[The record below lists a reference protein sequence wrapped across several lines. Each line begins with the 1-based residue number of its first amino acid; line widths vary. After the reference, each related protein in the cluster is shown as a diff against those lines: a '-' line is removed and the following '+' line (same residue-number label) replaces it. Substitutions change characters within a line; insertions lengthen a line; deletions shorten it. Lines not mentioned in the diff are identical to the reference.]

1 MQNKNTNLMR
11 NLDSEL
17 IMKLQQSQVTAFD
30 ALYWK
35 YHEPVYRNI
44 LKFTK
49 DPVVAEDI
57 LQEVFT
63 RLWEKRLAIN
73 SDQSVAGWLFV
84 VSFNLSVNHTR
95 KRLREQTAHKK
106 LFAVAPENELLPVG
120 LQLYEEQYRLM
131 KQAIDQLSP
140 QKRKIV
146 TLCKLEGKT
155 YEEAAGELNISRN
168 TVKEHL
174 SAAMVNLNEYV
185 RKNATQA
192 SIVLMTA
199 WLCG

>member
-1 MQNKNTNLMR
+1 ML

-17 IMKLQQSQVTAFD
+17 IVRLQQSQVTAFD

-35 YHEPVYRNI
+35 YHEPVFRNI

-49 DPVVAEDI
+49 DTIAAEDI

-63 RLWEKRLAIN
+63 RLWEKRLTIKTE
-73 SDQSVAGWLFV
+73 QSVAGWLFV

-95 KRLREQTAHKK
+95 KKLREQTAHKK
-106 LFAVAPENELLPVG
+106 IFAVAPENDGMPTG
-120 LQLYEEQYRLM
+120 NQLYEEQYRLM

-146 TLCKLEGKT
+146 TLCKIEGKT

-185 RKNATQA
+185 RKNASHA
-192 SIVLMTA
+192 SLVLLVGWMSQ
-199 WLCG
+199 